1 MGHFADKTLG
11 IRPNGPWHSICKEA
25 AVNKPNC
32 IMNATDT
39 AKATSDHCLRVYNEL
54 LRSELAAVETYGQA
68 MEQHAASPAV
78 VELSRIR
85 SEHVQSAKKL
95 VADVRQI
102 GGRPAMNSGPWAMFT
117 SAVRGTLQLFGAGSV
132 IEYLMKGEETARRAY
147 QRALQ
152 DEKVRSDF
160 KQTIRENLLPRVD
173 DHIWWL
179 DRLQRA
185 A

>member
-1 MGHFADKTLG
+1 MDNPLKPPHLQGRD
-11 IRPNGPWHSICKEA
+11 
-25 AVNKPNC
+25 VNKSNS
-32 IMNATDT
+32 IMNPTDGI
-39 AKATSDHCLRVYNEL
+39 KATSDHCLRVYNDL

-68 MEQHAASPAV
+68 MEQYASSPAV
-78 VELSRIR
+78 AELSRIR
-85 SEHVQSAKKL
+85 LEHVQCAKKL

-102 GGRPAMNSGPWAMFT
+102 GGRPAMNSGPWALFT
-117 SAVRGTLQLFGAGSV
+117 SAVRGTLHLFGAGSV
-132 IEYLMKGEETARRAY
+132 IEYLKKGEETARRAY

-152 DEKVRSDF
+152 DDRVRSDF
-160 KQTIRENLLPRVD
+160 KQSIRENFLPKVN